1 MAKMK
6 VKNLLKMVSSTEIS
20 ITVKNG
26 VSSKRKYKTYYI
38 DYLSEKRGIIY
49 DGESCMKCC
58 STIYLP
64 DYVLERT
71 VTFVSAFENRVDIS
85 CY

>member
-6 VKNLLKMVSSTEIS
+6 VKNLLKMVNSSEIS
-20 ITVKNG
+20 ITVKNDI
-26 VSSKRKYKTYYI
+26 SSPRKYKTYYI
-38 DYLSEKRGIIY
+38 NYLSEEHGVSY
-49 DGESCMKCC
+49 DGDTCMKCC
-58 STIYLP
+58 CITYLP
-64 DYVLERT
+64 DHVLDRT